1 MYDKRGSCSIG
12 AYLID
17 ASQIPPADVIGTAP
31 RRKSRAELTPRT
43 GLISLAVGSTLAAAT
58 AIECHSLAPETNSLV
73 SWALSLGYGAI
84 LWVWWALV
92 VELLCRAGKRWPA
105 TLRISA
111 ASSAVHLTIASGV
124 AMIHL
129 GILHLVVYWVSRAGP
144 EPERAAYFGLD
155 FFKLGRFGIEFLIY
169 TLIWFAC
176 AALNTQLV
184 AQRDAMRSLEL
195 ERQLSSVQLRALQ
208 SQLEPHF
215 LFNTLNAV
223 TTLMEVDRPEEALA
237 TLGHLNTI
245 LKTVLNRNVPR
256 KVPLTQ
262 ELEIVESYLAIERV
276 RLADRL
282 QVDINLDPNALDGLV
297 PCFLLQPIIE
307 NAIRHGISRCE
318 NKGYIETSVRRIG
331 ERMQLYVR
339 DNGPGLN
346 GRSKPGF
353 GVGLTNTRERLF
365 HFYQDNCE
373 FRAFEPD
380 SGGFEVSISI
390 PYETTA
396 S

>member
-1 MYDKRGSCSIG
+1 M
-12 AYLID
+12 
-17 ASQIPPADVIGTAP
+17 
-31 RRKSRAELTPRT
+31 
-43 GLISLAVGSTLAAAT
+43 
-58 AIECHSLAPETNSLV
+58 
-73 SWALSLGYGAI
+73 
-84 LWVWWALV
+84 
-92 VELLCRAGKRWPA
+92 
-105 TLRISA
+105 ISA

-155 FFKLGRFGIEFLIY
+155 FFNLGRFGIEVLIY